1 VSFYSCAETSC
12 NYFPEQ
18 RRVRVCIYIYLLA
31 LFYIFSFHGTV
42 IMEILVVDLGV
53 LSSNIALEERL
64 GRNADHNNIQAAARG
79 PLQPYIT
86 REAAGFKLETRNITC
101 GHLKTHIIIFPLNS
115 HHTAAAMASERARAP
130 QREALLLSRFFMGI
144 NSKPLILL

>member
-1 VSFYSCAETSC
+1 MFVFIFISS
-12 NYFPEQ
+12 
-18 RRVRVCIYIYLLA
+18 
-31 LFYIFSFHGTV
+31 LFYIFSFPGTV

-101 GHLKTHIIIFPLNS
+101 GHPKTHIIIFPLNS
-115 HHTAAAMASERARAP
+115 HHTAAASERARAP

>member
-1 VSFYSCAETSC
+1 VL
-12 NYFPEQ
+12 EQ
-18 RRVRVCIYIYLLA
+18 VAIIFQSREESVFVFIFISS
-31 LFYIFSFHGTV
+31 LFYIFSFPGTV

-101 GHLKTHIIIFPLNS
+101 GHPKTHIIIFPLNS
-115 HHTAAAMASERARAP
+115 HHTAAASKRARAP